1 VKILAAAVIFTFGL
15 LGCATQLSYEGSQV
29 RAMTEADEP
38 NCKFISEVEAS
49 GNWFANDL
57 YTIDVIVDDAFND
70 ALNTVASVGGDAYG
84 IVSSYAA
91 AGYVMQAWNCGWGV
105 NQIANLPRSA
115 TLPQQISAGERQ
127 KCDFIKTIAE
137 GSNWGFTKKRN
148 LRNAKNDA
156 IKLVQEVGG
165 DSYYVVQEILG
176 SIVVVIVEAWR
187 CN

>member
-1 VKILAAAVIFTFGL
+1 VKFLAATVIFTIGL
-15 LGCATQLSYEGSQV
+15 LGCATQLSNEGSQV
-29 RAMTEADEP
+29 RAITGADKP

-49 GNWFANDL
+49 GHWSGNEFF
-57 YTIDVIVDDAFND
+57 TIDETVDDAFND
-70 ALNTVASVGGDAYG
+70 ALNTVALVGGDAYAIISG
-84 IVSSYAA
+84 SHATK
-91 AGYVMQAWNCGWGV
+91 YVMQAWECGWGV
-105 NQIANLPRSA
+105 SQSTNLAKGASPPRQIFAD
-115 TLPQQISAGERQ
+115 ERQ

-165 DSYYVVQEILG
+165 DSYYIVQEILG